1 MPTGR
6 CKLCLRE
13 EQDLQESHLMP
24 AGMYRRIRSEEKNPH
39 PIMIT
44 ADGSRP
50 NSMQVTDYVLC
61 RECESRFDA
70 LGENYTLRFAA
81 GNGRFRLLEELE
93 TAQPSFAK
101 PEWRG
106 YKAADSPGIKREQLA
121 YFAFSIFWRASA
133 HIWPSTDGKSKLRG
147 IDLGKDNNE
156 HLRRYL
162 YGKSAGPPG
171 MMLFFVVLTDR
182 LSQGTFYLP
191 SLSHKKD
198 FCWSYGFSACGLT
211 FLLTVGRRLT
221 RGNVATS
228 LDKSAEQWIW
238 VRDGEAKTIE
248 ALSAVIPKQ
257 PPQVRLK

>member
-1 MPTGR
+1 
-6 CKLCLRE
+6 
-13 EQDLQESHLMP
+13 
-24 AGMYRRIRSEEKNPH
+24 
-39 PIMIT
+39 
-44 ADGSRP
+44 
-50 NSMQVTDYVLC
+50 
-61 RECESRFDA
+61 
-70 LGENYTLRFAA
+70 LRFAA

-93 TAQPSFAK
+93 TAQPSFSK

-156 HLRRYL
+156 HWRRYL
-162 YGKSAGPPG
+162 YGNSAGPPA

-191 SLSHKKD
+191 SLSHKRD
-198 FCWSYGFSACGLT
+198 FWWRYGFSACGLT

-221 RGNVATS
+221 VGNIATS

-248 ALSAVIPKQ
+248 ALSALISKQ